1 MKTFIEKNLAF
12 IVLAFCLIFMLQQ
25 CSTSRKAERA
35 YKEAKLANDK
45 VDSLIACG
53 LLNAQQAK
61 HISQQTMFEFLIYEE
76 DVDKGKTSLSD
87 IKNKIDEKW

>member
-12 IVLAFCLIFMLQQ
+12 IVVVFCFIFMLQQ
-25 CSTSRKAERA
+25 CSTSRKADKA
-35 YKEAKLANDK
+35 YKEAKLANAK
-45 VDSLIACG
+45 VDSLISCG
-53 LLNAQQAK
+53 LLNAEQAK

-87 IKNKIDEKW
+87 IKNKIEK